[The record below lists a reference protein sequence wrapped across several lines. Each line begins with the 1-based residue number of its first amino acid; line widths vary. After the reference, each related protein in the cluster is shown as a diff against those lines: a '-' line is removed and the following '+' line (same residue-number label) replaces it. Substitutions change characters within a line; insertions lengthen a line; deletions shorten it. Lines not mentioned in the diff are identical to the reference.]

1 MTKEDILKLRDSAEQ
16 TRVQFKERVTSDNKY
31 DVSCEM
37 TALSNSHGGMVVVG
51 INDKTGDINPLSY
64 QEVQETTNLLGSLAS
79 EGVVPQILI
88 DTETIAVD
96 GGNLVVARTDIDFIA
111 LDKGEI
117 TQRKVVDDLI
127 TKMEEYANFGFD
139 FMQEKLDEN
148 PNYFF
153 KETAFLRVS
162 RISEQG

>member
-1 MTKEDILKLRDSAEQ
+1 MTEEDILKLRDSAEQ

-64 QEVQETTNLLGSLAS
+64 QEVQETTNMLGSLAS

-96 GGNLVVARTDIDFIA
+96 GGNLVVATIKVGLNKPYHDSNGIVWVKQSS
-111 LDKGEI
+111 DK
-117 TQRKVVDDLI
+117 RKVFDNAELAEMAGVQLI
-127 TKMEEYANFGFD
+127 RQTGD
-139 FMQEKLDEN
+139 TVCSID
-148 PNYFF
+148 
-153 KETAFLRVS
+153 
-162 RISEQG
+162 